1 MLRGAPANPA
11 GDPRR
16 LLPWVV
22 NHCTA
27 RGMTLGHG
35 TLVTTGS
42 YTGMH
47 FPGKAG
53 VALGAIAGLPPVELI
68 LA

>member
-1 MLRGAPANPA
+1 M
-11 GDPRR
+11 
-16 LLPWVV
+16 
-22 NHCTA
+22 

-47 FPGKAG
+47 FPAQAG
-53 VALGAIAGLPPVELI
+53 VALGRIAGLPPVELI